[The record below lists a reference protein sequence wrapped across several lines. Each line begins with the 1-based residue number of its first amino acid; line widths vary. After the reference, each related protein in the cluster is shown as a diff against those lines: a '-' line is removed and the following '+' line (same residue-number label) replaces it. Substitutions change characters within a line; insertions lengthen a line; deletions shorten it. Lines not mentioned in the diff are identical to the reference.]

1 MQIVV
6 NGAAQEV
13 AAESSVQQLIETLA
27 LGGGKIAIELNG
39 EILPRSLFTETL
51 LQADDRLEIV
61 QAIGG
66 G

>member
-13 AAESSVQQLIETLA
+13 AAESSVQQLIESLA

-51 LQADDRLEIV
+51 LQADDKLEIV